1 MAMTWSRVREG
12 LPRRES
18 RMDWRQGGDGV
29 GIDDQCAAVG
39 LDVVL
44 AAGIVG
50 DVPKIGAEERIFG
63 QTRVSRVV
71 SLVTLANQNVR
82 LWRMLA

>member
-1 MAMTWSRVREG
+1 
-12 LPRRES
+12 
-18 RMDWRQGGDGV
+18 MDQRQGGDGV
-29 GIDDQCAAVG
+29 GIGHQCAAVG

-44 AAGIVG
+44 TAGIVG

-71 SLVTLANQNVR
+71 SNLMLVSQSSAIIALKFSGSLLQIR
-82 LWRMLA
+82 KKSLHLYQL

>member
-1 MAMTWSRVREG
+1 
-12 LPRRES
+12 
-18 RMDWRQGGDGV
+18 MDWRQGGDGV
-29 GIDDQCAAVG
+29 GIDAQCAAVG